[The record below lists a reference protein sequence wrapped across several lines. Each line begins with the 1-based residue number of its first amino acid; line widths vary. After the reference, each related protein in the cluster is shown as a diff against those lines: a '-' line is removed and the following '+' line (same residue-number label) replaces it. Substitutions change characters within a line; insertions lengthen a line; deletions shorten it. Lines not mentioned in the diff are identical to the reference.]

1 MDSINEA
8 EFAST
13 MIGLCKHR
21 LGIDK
26 PNNEM
31 TDDDIAKV
39 MRTIGSFAPDS
50 ILVNEKPVYGRQG
63 IGVMLSLTLYEFPE
77 FYVRYELWQRN

>member
-1 MDSINEA
+1 MDNSNEA

-13 MIGLCKHR
+13 MIGLCKHK
-21 LGIDK
+21 LGINK
-26 PNNEM
+26 PNSEM
-31 TDDDIAKV
+31 TDDDIARV

-50 ILVNEKPVYGRQG
+50 ILDSEKPVLGRHG

-77 FYVRYELWQRN
+77 FYLRYELWQRN